1 MLTCMRPRPAW
12 ILALVAGLAAA
23 GAARAAAERPTSVD
37 IAACRE
43 FARAQPAI
51 PAYTETVPAN
61 PFPARLSHVGP
72 WTGPVTATP
81 APLPPPLAPRPVEP
95 PEPSGGGGA
104 SAASEAAA
112 SEPAPVDPPFQDAFD
127 ACMRARGF

>member
-1 MLTCMRPRPAW
+1 MRTRVAW
-12 ILALVAGLAAA
+12 ILALAAGLAAP
-23 GAARAAAERPTSVD
+23 GAARAAAAERPTSLD

-43 FARAQPAI
+43 FARAQPTI

-61 PFPARLSHVGP
+61 PFPTRLSHVGP

-81 APLPPPLAPRPVEP
+81 APLPRPPARRPVEL
-95 PEPSGGGGA
+95 PEPSGGVGPSGP
-104 SAASEAAA
+104 SREAA
-112 SEPAPVDPPFQDAFD
+112 SEPSPVDPPFQDAFD

>member
-1 MLTCMRPRPAW
+1 MRTRPVW
-12 ILALVAGLAAA
+12 ILALVAGLAAP
-23 GAARAAAERPTSVD
+23 GAAPTAAAAERPTAVD

-43 FARAQPAI
+43 FARAQRDI
-51 PAYTETVPAN
+51 PAYTETAPAN

-81 APLPPPLAPRPVEP
+81 APLPLRPVELP
-95 PEPSGGGGA
+95 APSAGVGAGGGA
-104 SAASEAAA
+104 EQPA
-112 SEPAPVDPPFQDAFD
+112 SEPGPVDPPFQDAFD

>member
-1 MLTCMRPRPAW
+1 MRTRPAW
-12 ILALVAGLAAA
+12 ILALVAGLAAL
-23 GAARAAAERPTSVD
+23 GDARAATAERPTAVD